1 MTNDPKISIDLE
13 KIAKAVDAA
22 ALEGLNAIQ
31 IALSAT
37 VRKVLS
43 QPGTGRIYRIGKGR
57 KTGRNLRAR
66 GFHRASAPGN
76 PPAVDTNRLR
86 SSWSISA
93 GNVTPG
99 NSKTAKEGYVTASRR
114 PDRVVLAYGSAV
126 VYARRLE
133 FGGGRIAARPY
144 LAPAVRVVGPKALRI
159 MSVAMKRTLGGAA

>member
-1 MTNDPKISIDLE
+1 MTNDPKVSIDLE
-13 KIAKAVDAA
+13 NIAKAVDAA

-43 QPGTGRIYRIGKGR
+43 QPGTGRIYRIGNGR
-57 KTGRNLRAR
+57 KAGRNLRAR

-86 SSWSISA
+86 SSWMISS
-93 GNVTPG
+93 GKVTPG
-99 NSKTAKEGYVTASRR
+99 NSQRWRYGYITASRT

-144 LAPAVRVVGPKALRI
+144 LAPAVRVVGPNAVRI
-159 MSVAMKRTLGGAA
+159 MAVAMKRTLGGA